1 LWFLPYESENHV
13 ESKAEIPPRRGYP
26 LKLTLGG
33 ALGFAVAAAIILA
46 AFLWVASRRLLMSP
60 YPSSPLSA
68 AQSGWR
74 AVFQLIR
81 IAPLV
86 ALAGFAIKLS
96 QSWAKDAANILLR
109 HSRSGWSL
117 TGEAIELAFTLA
129 WAAFAMRIY
138 LHVLA
143 PQATRDEVRART
155 LRAVLYAL
163 GGWVLMLLVTLAGI
177 GLVVYVRGADH
188 GTVIEMVSYFSYV
201 VIVVIALS
209 RPAIATGLARPIREA
224 LRILWENWIGAAIT
238 LILAAAPL
246 GLVFFGVYLLL
257 HFVRLGLYLALVLEI
272 PIAALAALCYAAFEG
287 VIAAMYKR
295 IM

>member
-1 LWFLPYESENHV
+1 M
-13 ESKAEIPPRRGYP
+13 
-26 LKLTLGG
+26 KLTLGG

-46 AFLWVASRRLLMSP
+46 AFFWVASRRLLMSP

-74 AVFQLIR
+74 AVFQLMR
-81 IAPLV
+81 IAPFV

-109 HSRSGWSL
+109 HSRSSWSL

-138 LHVLA
+138 LHMLA
-143 PQATRDEVRART
+143 PQATGDEVRART

-163 GGWVLMLLVTLAGI
+163 GGWVLMLVVTVAGI

-188 GTVIEMVSYFSYV
+188 GTVIETVGYFSYV
-201 VIVVIALS
+201 VTVVIALS

-224 LRILWENWIGAAIT
+224 LRILWENWIGAAVT
-238 LILAAAPL
+238 LILAAVPL
-246 GLVFFGVYLLL
+246 GLVFFGVHLLL

-272 PIAALAALCYAAFEG
+272 PIAALAALCYAAFEAI
-287 VIAAMYKR
+287 IAAMYKR